1 MKTSKKENRAMPC
14 FLLLCCKV
22 LLSNYAFSKPY
33 SSNNPHEVCVLVEA
47 AEAVATDFVRF
58 GDEGESIRI
67 RFGDDVFDFVDLA
80 L

>member
-1 MKTSKKENRAMPC
+1 MNPSKIKRAKTN
-14 FLLLCCKV
+14 KV

-58 GDEGESIRI
+58 GDERK
-67 RFGDDVFDFVDLA
+67 R
-80 L
+80 